1 MRQIVNTLTNYSL
14 YSHRERYLMYDK
26 DQYIPETLITTQM
39 LWTLDSTF
47 LNNTTLYRNIGGWHL
62 PQLQQPL

>member
-1 MRQIVNTLTNYSL
+1 
-14 YSHRERYLMYDK
+14 MYDK